1 MKLNEIDFEIDIY
14 ESDFSAD
21 KLLYV
26 SDGHMSIQRKAN
38 IVYSHLISLV
48 TFAAGEMAVPDVCGG
63 WISA

>member
-1 MKLNEIDFEIDIY
+1 MKLNEIDFEIEIY

-38 IVYSHLISLV
+38 IVYSYLIS
-48 TFAAGEMAVPDVCGG
+48 
-63 WISA
+63 

>member
-1 MKLNEIDFEIDIY
+1 MKLNEIDFEIEIY

-38 IVYSHLISLV
+38 IVYSHLIS
-48 TFAAGEMAVPDVCGG
+48 
-63 WISA
+63 